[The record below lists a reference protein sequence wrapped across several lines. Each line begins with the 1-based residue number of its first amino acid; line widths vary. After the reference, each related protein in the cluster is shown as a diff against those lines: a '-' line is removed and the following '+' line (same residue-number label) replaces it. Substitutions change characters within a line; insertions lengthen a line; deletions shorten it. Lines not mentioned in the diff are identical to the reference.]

1 MLVSQEALSTVATNF
16 HNIDD
21 GEQNL
26 SVKAEIIIMSP
37 LSYILQ
43 SNLGN

>member
-1 MLVSQEALSTVATNF
+1 MLVSQEALSTVAKNF

-21 GEQNL
+21 GEQNF